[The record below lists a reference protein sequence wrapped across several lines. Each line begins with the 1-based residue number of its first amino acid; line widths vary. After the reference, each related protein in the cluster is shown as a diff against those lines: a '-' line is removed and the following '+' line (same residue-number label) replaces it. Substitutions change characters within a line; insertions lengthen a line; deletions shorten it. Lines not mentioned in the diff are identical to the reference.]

1 MSIKTM
7 KNLSARAAATLGVAS
22 AAVFSPA
29 PSSAA
34 PLGWSTLADREF
46 SREIVD
52 VRYGR
57 HGYYGRGYGYPYGAY
72 GYYGGYVAPY
82 GGFAY
87 PYPYRYPFYAY
98 PTSYAYPTPYI
109 GGFAFGPVF

>member
-7 KNLSARAAATLGVAS
+7 KTLSARAAATLGVVS
-22 AAVFSPA
+22 AGVFSPGL
-29 PSSAA
+29 SSAA

-52 VRYGR
+52 VRYR

-72 GYYGGYVAPY
+72 GYYGGFVAPD

-98 PTSYAYPTPYI
+98 PTNYAYPTPYI
-109 GGFAFGPVF
+109 GGFAFGRGF

>member
-1 MSIKTM
+1 MSRKTT
-7 KNLSARAAATLGVAS
+7 LIAVAATGMFGLCG
-22 AAVFSPA
+22 AAMLATAV

-34 PLGWSTLADREF
+34 PIVSRSAADRVF
-46 SREIVD
+46 ALEITD
-52 VRYGR
+52 ARYLHR
-57 HGYYGRGYGYPYGAY
+57 RYYRQGYGYPYGAY

-98 PTSYAYPTPYI
+98 PVPYAGYDL
-109 GGFAFGPVF
+109 GFGFF